1 MGVPMA
7 MGRPKA
13 ALVLTAEQREQL
25 EGLASSRSLPAG
37 LVTRAR
43 IILLSASGK
52 TNLQIAHQLRL
63 TNATVGKWR
72 RRFLKHDVEGLHDE
86 LRPGRPRPI
95 SDERVAQLV
104 RKTLETK
111 PKDGTH
117 WSVRQ
122 IAGQTRLSK
131 STVHRI
137 WRAFGLEP
145 HRQRHFKL
153 STDPFFVEKV
163 RDIVGLYLHPPENAV
178 VLCVD
183 EKSQIQALERHPA
196 HAAHRAGVCRRRNPR
211 LPASWNHD
219 PVCRTGHGQGHGAHA
234 LSATTSAS

>member
-1 MGVPMA
+1 MGVLMA

-13 ALVLTAEQREQL
+13 VLVLSWQQREQL
-25 EGLASSRSLPAG
+25 ESLANSRSLPAG
-37 LVTRAR
+37 LVMRAR
-43 IILLSASGK
+43 IILLSAAGK
-52 TNLQIAHQLRL
+52 TNQQIARQLRL
-63 TNATVGKWR
+63 GNATVGKWR
-72 RRFLKHDVEGLHDE
+72 RRVLEQDVAGLHDE

-111 PKDGTH
+111 PKGGTH
-117 WSVRQ
+117 WSIRQ
-122 IAGQTRLSK
+122 IAAETQLSK

-137 WRAFGLEP
+137 WQAFGLEP

-183 EKSQIQALERHPA
+183 EKSQIQALERTQTMLPMGLGYVEEIGRA
-196 HAAHRAGVCRRRNPR
+196 HV
-211 LPASWNHD
+211 
-219 PVCRTGHGQGHGAHA
+219 
-234 LSATTSAS
+234 